1 MELFSLLETRNTSDF
16 IEKIIST
23 EYSKKDISKIYDNEE
38 NTLLSKSIILNLPRI
53 SLFLIPQIRN
63 LIDDTSQFVTFINK
77 KNKNGYNSIL
87 YSSFIGNIE
96 ILDKLINN
104 GADIQSVNNN
114 GLNILHM
121 ASQGNHPNIIIYIIE
136 KFCFNINSFDFN
148 GNSALHW
155 SIYKNSFQVI
165 DFLIYFGIDINKKN
179 NEGFSSF
186 QLSVLNK
193 NVKIVKKLIFLK
205 CNVETLSFNIKNKD
219 DKINEINKIIFQ
231 SKLYLEYSYI
241 FFIFFMIFM
250 EIFNQFISLRY
261 FRNINYSILYIF
273 LFFILFIFLHIIQ
286 QSNPGEIEIRLV
298 KPLITICEEGESL
311 RNICPWCLNYC
322 NPFSK
327 HCYICNKCINYIE
340 FHSNCL
346 NNCITKKNISYY
358 LQFFYYYTLYVGI
371 KIVLNCLILYY
382 FPQIRKTNFSLIIV
396 HIFLNIILIILLMRN
411 IYTTKLN
418 FKSKKYSS
426 YYEEEYY
433 FDEIDSQD
441 NNLNSKTSKK
451 HNEEFSI
458 LVVN

>member
-16 IEKIIST
+16 IEKITSN
-23 EYSKKDISKIYDNEE
+23 EYFKKDILKIYDNEE

-63 LIDDTSQFVTFINK
+63 LIDDTSQFVNYINK
-77 KNKNGYNSIL
+77 KNKKGYNSIL

-104 GADIQSVNNN
+104 GADIQSINNN

-136 KFCFNINSFDFN
+136 KFCFNINSLDIN

-155 SIYKNSFQVI
+155 SVYKNSIQVI

-179 NEGFSSF
+179 NEGYSSF

-205 CNVETLSFNIKNKD
+205 CNVNNLSYNVNNKD
-219 DKINEINKIIFQ
+219 DKLNEINKIIFK
-231 SKLYLEYSYI
+231 SKFFFEYSYI

-261 FRNINYSILYIF
+261 FRNIHYSILYIF
-273 LFFILFIFLHIIQ
+273 LFFLLFIFLHIIQ

-298 KPLITICEEGESL
+298 KPLIKICEEGESL

-371 KIVLNCLILYY
+371 EIILNCIILFYV
-382 FPQIRKTNFSLIIV
+382 PQIRKTNFSLILF

-411 IYTTKLN
+411 IYITKLN

>member
-16 IEKIIST
+16 IEKITSN
-23 EYSKKDISKIYDNEE
+23 EYFKKDILKIYDNEE

-63 LIDDTSQFVTFINK
+63 LIDDTSQFVNYINK
-77 KNKNGYNSIL
+77 KNKKGYNSIL

-104 GADIQSVNNN
+104 GADIQSINNN

-136 KFCFNINSFDFN
+136 KFCFNINSLDIN

-155 SIYKNSFQVI
+155 SVYKNSIQVI

-179 NEGFSSF
+179 NEGYSSF

-205 CNVETLSFNIKNKD
+205 CNVNNLSYNVNNKD
-219 DKINEINKIIFQ
+219 DKLNEINKIIFK
-231 SKLYLEYSYI
+231 SKFFFEYSYI

-261 FRNINYSILYIF
+261 FRNIHYSILYIF
-273 LFFILFIFLHIIQ
+273 LFFLLFIFLHIIQ

-298 KPLITICEEGESL
+298 KPLIKICEEGESL

-346 NNCITKKNISYY
+346 NNCITKK
-358 LQFFYYYTLYVGI
+358 
-371 KIVLNCLILYY
+371 KY
-382 FPQIRKTNFSLIIV
+382 FLLFT
-396 HIFLNIILIILLMRN
+396 IFLLL
-411 IYTTKLN
+411 
-418 FKSKKYSS
+418 
-426 YYEEEYY
+426 Y
-433 FDEIDSQD
+433 FICWY
-441 NNLNSKTSKK
+441 
-451 HNEEFSI
+451 
-458 LVVN
+458 